1 MLVTHFVGLQYVI
14 VSESFCWSTA
24 CDCWWLILL
33 VYSMWLLVT
42 LFVGLQYMIV
52 GDSFCWPTVGDCWW
66 LILLV
71 YSMLLL
77 VTHFVGLQYVI
88 VGDFLLVCSI
98 WLLVTHF
105 NQWVSHLSVLSP
117 PPMEVIVRRCDVSL
131 PLHKGLVWV
140 MSHRWRCRAAN
151 STAQCSTG
159 TELSIWYSM
168 STIRGKIMGKG
179 KGKPNAFR
187 CTTHSICR
195 GIRGVLV
202 YHTLV

>member
-1 MLVTHFVGLQYVI
+1 
-14 VSESFCWSTA
+14 
-24 CDCWWLILL
+24 
-33 VYSMWLLVT
+33 MWLLVT
-42 LFVGLQYMIV
+42 LFVGLQYAIV
-52 GDSFCWPTVGDCWW
+52 GESFCWSAVCDCWW
-66 LILLV
+66 L
-71 YSMLLL
+71 
-77 VTHFVGLQYVI
+77 
-88 VGDFLLVCSI
+88 FLLVCSI

-117 PPMEVIVRRCDVSL
+117 PPMEVILRRCDVSL

-195 GIRGVLV
+195 GIRGVLGIPHFGV
-202 YHTLV
+202 IVRHSYDMLRYIWYDMIYLLTACGLPPGDSSTVHIYTQTVHRTTQWNRIPRTEHT